1 MSDTITY
8 KSHSIEAV
16 ERNKLF
22 QTNEEEERWGCESTC
37 PPTGQDV
44 VVFESDAD
52 ADKGRPYSR
61 SCQ

>member
-1 MSDTITY
+1 MSDMITY

-16 ERNKLF
+16 ERNLLFQKKLF
-22 QTNEEEERWGCESTC
+22 SEEEERWGCGSTC

-52 ADKGRPYSR
+52 ADKGRP
-61 SCQ
+61 

>member
-1 MSDTITY
+1 MITY

-22 QTNEEEERWGCESTC
+22 QNKKTFSEEEEKWGCGNTC

-44 VVFESDAD
+44 LEHKFESDAD
-52 ADKGRPYSR
+52 DDGGGDG
-61 SCQ
+61 

>member
-1 MSDTITY
+1 MSDMITY

-22 QTNEEEERWGCESTC
+22 QTNSFSEEEERWGCESTC

-52 ADKGRPYSR
+52 VDAGG
-61 SCQ
+61 

>member
-52 ADKGRPYSR
+52 VDAGG
-61 SCQ
+61 